1 MQYVGRAFD
10 SVTKT
15 WNSINPST
23 LSGAID
29 LIVVEQE
36 DGTLA
41 CSPFHVRFGKFSLL
55 LPSDKK
61 VEFSVNGQL
70 TDFNMKLGDGGEAFF
85 VFATENAVPREL
97 QTSPIASPTASPT
110 VSPKQTP
117 LISIHEPQ
125 DLQLEGPAHSEY
137 PHSSNLFLGE
147 STRPFPAA
155 RDFYRR
161 SNSDASEQ
169 LPFHNYVHRR
179 HSSMG
184 DVGKAETDS
193 YSRLE
198 GTALVDLKLLQKAK
212 ELGKRLSGKE
222 LPTHIDD
229 NGDVMLDM
237 TGYKASA
244 TNINIAELARET
256 FKDEFPLIE
265 KLFREDEEGNLWF
278 HASEDAKKFAEV
290 YGQSPPGSPLKTPSS
305 PKSDSALMND
315 EKGDLR
321 PSSSLSLSPLPSN
334 LSYHY
339 AKTLRLTS
347 DQLRSLNLKAG
358 KNDLSFSVN
367 GGKATCTANL
377 FFWRY
382 SDPVVISD
390 IDGTITKSDALG
402 HMFTLIGK
410 DWTHAGVAK
419 LYTDITNN
427 GYKIMYLTS
436 RSVGQADSTRHYLR
450 NIEQNGVSL
459 PEGPVIL
466 SPDRTMAALH
476 REVILRKPEVFKMAC
491 LRDLCNLFALPAPRT
506 PFYAGFG
513 NRITDAISY
522 NHVRV
527 PPTRIFTIN
536 SSGEVH
542 IELLQRSGYRSTYV
556 YMNDL
561 VDYFFPPVEISTKE
575 DLSNFT
581 DVNFW
586 RSQLP
591 ELSDEE
597 DEPKKKSPKSPKIAD
612 SVDRFAP
619 DNDNDSEQNI
629 DIYNDEGN
637 DEERGDILS
646 PLMQTLHN
654 INLDDDIDWE
664 HQFLDETE
672 EKYDDNYMRA
682 F

>member
-85 VFATENAVPREL
+85 VFATENAVPKEL
-97 QTSPIASPTASPT
+97 QTSPIASPTASPR
-110 VSPKQTP
+110 QGP
-117 LISIHEPQ
+117 LINIHEPH
-125 DLQLEGPAHSEY
+125 DLQLESSAQSDY
-137 PHSSNLFLGE
+137 PNSTDMFLGE
-147 STRPFPAA
+147 PNQVFSSTRES
-155 RDFYRR
+155 YRR
-161 SNSDASEQ
+161 SNSDASERV
-169 LPFHNYVHRR
+169 PFPPFVHRR

-184 DVGKAETDS
+184 DVDNVETEP

-222 LPTHIDD
+222 LPAHIDD

-244 TNINIAELARET
+244 ANYNIAELARET

-290 YGQSPPGSPLKTPSS
+290 YGHSPPGSPMKTPSS

-315 EKGDLR
+315 NREDVR
-321 PSSSLSLSPLPSN
+321 PSSSLSDRSLSPFPSN
-334 LSYHY
+334 TSYHY

-347 DQLRSLNLKAG
+347 DQLRSLNLKSG

-436 RSVGQADSTRHYLR
+436 RSVGQADSTRHYLQ
-450 NIEQNGVSL
+450 NIEQNGVCL
-459 PEGPVIL
+459 PDGPVIL

-586 RSQLP
+586 RSPLP

-597 DEPKKKSPKSPKIAD
+597 DEPKKKSPKPSK
-612 SVDRFAP
+612 VTELVEKAP
-619 DNDNDSEQNI
+619 PVNDNDSDQINMF
-629 DIYNDEGN
+629 N
-637 DEERGDILS
+637 DEEKDDISS
-646 PLMQTLHN
+646 PLMRTLQS
-654 INLDDDIDWE
+654 INLDDDLNWE
-664 HQFLDETE
+664 HQFLDENDA
-672 EKYDDNYMRA
+672 KYDDNYMRA

>member
-85 VFATENAVPREL
+85 VFATENAVPKEL
-97 QTSPIASPTASPT
+97 QTSPIASPMASPR
-110 VSPKQTP
+110 QGP
-117 LISIHEPQ
+117 LINIHEPQ
-125 DLQLEGPAHSEY
+125 DLQLESPAQSNY
-137 PHSSNLFLGE
+137 PNSTDLFLGE
-147 STRPFPAA
+147 PNQVFPAT
-155 RDFYRR
+155 RDSYRR
-161 SNSDASEQ
+161 SNSDASERV
-169 LPFHNYVHRR
+169 PFPNFVHRR

-184 DVGKAETDS
+184 DVGSAETEP
-193 YSRLE
+193 YGRLE

-222 LPTHIDD
+222 LPAHIDD

-244 TNINIAELARET
+244 TNFNIAELARET

-290 YGQSPPGSPLKTPSS
+290 YGHSPPGSPIKAPSS
-305 PKSDSALMND
+305 PKSDSALIND
-315 EKGDLR
+315 DRGDLR
-321 PSSSLSLSPLPSN
+321 PSSSLSERSLPPFPSN
-334 LSYHY
+334 PSYHY

-382 SDPVVISD
+382 SDSVVISD

-436 RSVGQADSTRHYLR
+436 RSVGQADSTRHYLQ
-450 NIEQNGVSL
+450 NIEQNGISL
-459 PEGPVIL
+459 PDGPVIL

-491 LRDLCNLFALPAPRT
+491 LRDLCNLFALPVPRT

-586 RSQLP
+586 RSPLP

-597 DEPKKKSPKSPKIAD
+597 DEPKKKSPKPSKITELVEEAP
-612 SVDRFAP
+612 SV
-619 DNDNDSEQNI
+619 NENDSDQNI
-629 DIYNDEGN
+629 DVFNDEGR
-637 DEERGDILS
+637 DDISS
-646 PLMQTLHN
+646 PLMQTLQS
-654 INLDDDIDWE
+654 INLDDDLNWE
-664 HQFLDETE
+664 HQFLDEIE
-672 EKYDDNYMRA
+672 EKFDDNYMRA
-682 F
+682 Y